1 LKLESPTGV
10 SFTDHEIGRL
20 FVAIISTD
28 VFVAAR
34 MLRERNSFT
43 RADATSLNDTLFNVQ
58 DWCKNSF
65 EVVNQLRISTE
76 YSHHRYDVLL
86 LLHRIPCVQIKPK
99 SLGISPRRA
108 MEHIVDYV
116 NDVVNGHS
124 ITLLCILQLFI
135 VSNRT
140 DTCIFS
146 ITTHR
151 LLP

>member
-20 FVAIISTD
+20 FVSIIAAD

-43 RADATSLNDTLFNVQ
+43 RADGTSLNDTMYNVQ
-58 DWCKNSF
+58 DLCKNSF
-65 EVVNQLRISTE
+65 QVVNQLWISTE

-99 SLGISPRRA
+99 SLGISPAGRW
-108 MEHIVDYV
+108 
-116 NDVVNGHS
+116 NTS
-124 ITLLCILQLFI
+124 
-135 VSNRT
+135 RT
-140 DTCIFS
+140 T
-146 ITTHR
+146 
-151 LLP
+151 